1 MSETKTKQ
9 PREIEDFDI
18 ICTKRMGDDDTI
30 TNVTASFTG
39 PDQSLVIER
48 CTWTDTV
55 AKIWTSAGTDMVTY
69 KITALIRTA
78 NGRLIEADFHL
89 VVKDV

>member
-1 MSETKTKQ
+1 MKRKQ

-18 ICTKRMGDDDTI
+18 ICAKRMSDDDTI
-30 TNVTASFTG
+30 TSVTASYSG

-55 AKIWTSAGTDMVTY
+55 AKIWTSGGTDMVTY
-69 KITALIRTA
+69 KITALIHTA
-78 NGRLIEADFHL
+78 NGRLIEVDFHL
-89 VVKDV
+89 EVRDL